1 MKRFIK
7 DNAIK
12 FQNQIIIVQDEFQ
25 YINPSEEMIL
35 QNGWKEYIVEYT
47 DEDLLNDEKQYK
59 IQEILDYD
67 TSPFVNCFYMSGV
80 EIWLDKETRTGLKLR
95 FEAETNMGMNETSLW
110 YNNMRFTLPTS
121 SAVQMLYLLEIY
133 ASQCYDN
140 TQYHIAQIS
149 SLTNIEDVKNYDYT
163 TGYPE
168 KLNF

>member
-1 MKRFIK
+1 MKLYIK
-7 DNAIK
+7 DNIVRP
-12 FQNQIIIVQDEFQ
+12 QNKIIVIKDWFQ
-25 YINPSEEMIL
+25 YINPSEELIL
-35 QNGWKEYIVEYT
+35 QDGWTEYIIERS
-47 DEDLLNDEKQYK
+47 EQELLEDEKQHK
-59 IQEILDYD
+59 IQEVLDYD
-67 TSPFVNCFYMSGV
+67 TSSFVNCFYMSGI